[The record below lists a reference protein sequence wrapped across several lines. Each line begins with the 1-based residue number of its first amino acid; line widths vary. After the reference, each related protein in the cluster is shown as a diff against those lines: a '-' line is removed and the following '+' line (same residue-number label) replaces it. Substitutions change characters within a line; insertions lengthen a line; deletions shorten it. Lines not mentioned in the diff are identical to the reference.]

1 MAGRKEYELALK
13 IEGLVGASLN
23 TSCNLTKKQLRSIAN
38 EAARAT
44 ADTVSFTDAMSKAG
58 PGIDAA
64 WGGMKKTVMTTA
76 QAMAAAGA
84 AGAAVAGAS
93 ISVGK
98 EFESAMSSWS
108 ATANATPEDYR
119 KAREA
124 AMEMGR
130 TTSKTATESAQ
141 ALEYMAL
148 AGWSVE
154 DSIAGLPGVLRL
166 SEATGL
172 ELARTSDLVTDSMS
186 ALGIEVEELDGYLD
200 VAAKANN
207 KSNQTAEQLME
218 AYLGVG
224 GTMKNLNV
232 PLEQSATALGVLA
245 NRGIKGSEAGNAL
258 NAVMVN
264 LTTGTGQAGKMMGSL
279 GISAFDSQGKFIGL
293 RETLGI
299 LNTAL
304 KGLSEEERNAALAA
318 IGGKQHVDALN
329 DLMSGL
335 NTTVADG
342 VSEWDSLEKELG
354 NAGGALEQMA
364 ATKLDNLEGD
374 LAILQ
379 SALQD
384 SGIQIY
390 DNLQEPLREGTQLAA
405 QYVYDFTDDIIGR
418 LERAVPTVKR
428 NMLDAKEAVEDF
440 AEPLL
445 KIGGWMADN
454 PDVIAG
460 GLAAVGT
467 TITTLKVAQSISN
480 TAQAMN
486 ALRAAM
492 VSNPLTAVLGIAAM
506 AGGAIIGIST
516 KVKLA
521 NAELKRQNLAGHFG
535 DISLSLEELEDAAV
549 QIIDN
554 GSLGRLSSAMDEFEK
569 ASDIAETLSE
579 NQAKLD
585 KLNWKIGMDF
595 ELSESELSDYGTQI
609 DEFVKNAIAF
619 GEQQQYA
626 MNLNLELLTGDD
638 ETGRD
643 IIAQFNS
650 FYDSMNAELRDY
662 GEQLGEAYSE
672 GMKDGVLSMD
682 EVETIQELQRK
693 MADITAKLSS
703 SQFEAK
709 METAAIK
716 YGGGQLDAET
726 FQNLQSEI
734 QTQVDAAAADLQ
746 ESLTMNIAGAKLQLD
761 EGAIDIGQ
769 YGQMVSEFKENY
781 LEQIG
786 EIQLKASRFQTD
798 TLYAQ
803 YGEELDT
810 ALPRLEEFI
819 NGRMEDYFSSAQAG
833 GNTDLHFD
841 VFMKRFEDGLTKD
854 SRDALTELWENMSPD
869 LERLEEIRAEYQKA
883 GKALPEE
890 LAKSISDMAALGVIA
905 GSQDALFSYIGSSM
919 ADNEQYVQTMQALQ
933 DMGREMPE
941 EISAGLKE
949 NEGAITD
956 AADRIYSNVERYI
969 RNKFGTFDVDSSIN
983 MNFSLAGNGKKL
995 SGKTLTPH
1003 ADGGIFD
1010 QPHMGVF
1017 AESGPEAFIPIDRS
1031 GRSVSVWRQTGE
1043 MLGVMGNNG
1052 ELKTGMAETENTSF
1066 SYSPVYQIYGA
1077 DEETVRRA
1085 TSDDYDRFEQ
1095 LMARYQKD
1103 RRRLGF

>member
-1 MAGRKEYELALK
+1 MANRKEYELALK

-64 WGGMKKTVMTTA
+64 WGGVKKTVMTTA
-76 QAMAAAGA
+76 QSMAAAGA

-93 ISVGK
+93 IGVGK

-108 ATANATPEDYR
+108 ATANATQEDYR

-130 TTSKTATESAQ
+130 TTSKTATESVQ

-154 DSIAGLPGVLRL
+154 DSIAGLPWVLRL

-186 ALGIEVEELDGYLD
+186 ALGIEVEGLNSYLD

-207 KSNQTAEQLME
+207 KSNQTAEELME

-232 PLEQSATALGVLA
+232 PIEQSATALGVLA
-245 NRGIKGSEAGNAL
+245 NRGIKGSKAGNAL

-293 RETLGI
+293 RETLDV

-304 KGLSEEERNAALAA
+304 KGLNEEERNAALAA
-318 IGGKQHVDALN
+318 IGGKEHVDALN

-335 NTTVADG
+335 NTTVAEG
-342 VSEWDSLEKELG
+342 ISEWDSLEKELG
-354 NAGGALEQMA
+354 NANGALEQMA
-364 ATKLDNLEGD
+364 NTKLDNLEGD
-374 LAILQ
+374 LAILE

-390 DNLQEPLREGTQLAA
+390 DNLQEPLREGTQLAT
-405 QYVYDFTDDIIGR
+405 QYVYDFTDDIVGQ
-418 LERAVPTVKR
+418 LERTLPTVKR
-428 NMLDAKEAVEDF
+428 SMLDTKAAVEDF

-445 KIGGWMADN
+445 KVGGWMVDN

-460 GLAAVGT
+460 GLAAIGA
-467 TITTLKVAQSISN
+467 TITTLKVAQTISN

-486 ALRAAM
+486 TLRAAM
-492 VSNPLTAVLGIAAM
+492 MSNPLTAALGIAAM
-506 AGGAIIGIST
+506 AGGAIVGIST

-569 ASDIAETLSE
+569 ARDIAETLSKS
-579 NQAKLD
+579 QAKMD

-595 ELSESELSDYGTQI
+595 ELSESELADYGTQI
-609 DEFVKNAIAF
+609 DEFVKNAIAL

-643 IIAQFNS
+643 IVAQFNS
-650 FYDSMNAELRDY
+650 FYDSLNAELRNY
-662 GEQLGEAYSE
+662 GELLGEAYSE

-786 EIQLKASRFQTD
+786 EIQLKASKFQTD

-819 NGRMEDYFSSAQAG
+819 NGRMEDYFTSAQMG

-854 SRDALTELWENMSPD
+854 SRDVLTELWENMSPD

-883 GKALPEE
+883 GKAIPEE

-919 ADNEQYVQTMQALQ
+919 TDNEQYVQTMQALQ

-949 NEGAITD
+949 NEGAIAD
-956 AADRIYSNVERYI
+956 AADKIYSNAERYI
-969 RNKFGTFDVDSSIN
+969 RNKFGAFDVDSSIN
-983 MNFSLAGNGKKL
+983 MNFSLTGNGKNP
-995 SGKTLTPH
+995 SRKTLVPH

-1017 AESGPEAFIPIDRS
+1017 AENGPEAFIPIDRS
-1031 GRSVSVWRQTGE
+1031 SRSVSVWRQTGE

-1052 ELKTGMAETENTSF
+1052 VSETGIPDAENTCF

-1085 TSDDYDRFEQ
+1085 TLDDYDRFEQ
-1095 LMARYQKD
+1095 LMERYQKN